1 MVMNAILNR
10 KSVRLYSNKIVE
22 DSTIK
27 SIIEAGVNA
36 PSWVNVQPWHFIV
49 VRSQSIKDVLAQA
62 AGGQQ
67 QVKNASA
74 LICCVADMSAWDAD
88 KFSRVMEKQGRN
100 AAVREFILNSDIL
113 NPSRLGE
120 YETLLRTVE
129 QMSYA
134 IGYMTLR
141 AEELGVGACIIGA
154 IANEL
159 THNQDNIATSVKEL
173 LGLNDKQVLLSLLT
187 LGYEKEPS
195 SSAKSRKDFEEVVS
209 FEKVGCQFI

>member
-1 MVMNAILNR
+1 
-10 KSVRLYSNKIVE
+10 
-22 DSTIK
+22 
-27 SIIEAGVNA
+27 
-36 PSWVNVQPWHFIV
+36 
-49 VRSQSIKDVLAQA
+49 
-62 AGGQQ
+62 
-67 QVKNASA
+67 
-74 LICCVADMSAWDAD
+74 
-88 KFSRVMEKQGRN
+88 
-100 AAVREFILNSDIL
+100 
-113 NPSRLGE
+113 
-120 YETLLRTVE
+120 
-129 QMSYA
+129 MSYA